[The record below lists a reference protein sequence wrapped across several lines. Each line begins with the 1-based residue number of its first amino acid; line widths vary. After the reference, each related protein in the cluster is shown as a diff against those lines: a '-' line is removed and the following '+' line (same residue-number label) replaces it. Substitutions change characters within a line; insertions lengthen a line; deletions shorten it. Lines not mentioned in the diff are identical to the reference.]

1 VNLANNA
8 PEEIDD
14 LRIETG
20 LDEVPEKDFD
30 ESTKK

>member
-14 LRIETG
+14 FLIETG
-20 LDEVPEKDFD
+20 LDEVTEKDFD